1 MFIIQTNRT
10 ITDFQSY
17 MYEIKEQTWEEFK
30 EYIISNEDFTSKIVN
45 LIYDNFEVH
54 TGRTKSKNVTRVNIS
69 DEKHLQVEFA
79 NETISEYMLVNK
91 IEGSKLI

>member
-17 MYEIKEQTWEEFK
+17 MYEIKNQTWEEFK
-30 EYIISNEDFTSKIVN
+30 EYIISNEDFTDKIVN
-45 LIYDNFEVH
+45 SIYDNFEIHV
-54 TGRTKSKNVTRVNIS
+54 GKTKSSYVTKINIS

-79 NETISEYMLVNK
+79 NKIISEYMLVNK
-91 IEGSKLI
+91 VE

>member
-17 MYEIKEQTWEEFK
+17 VYEVKNQTWEEFK

-45 LIYDNFEVH
+45 LIYDNFENHV
-54 TGRTKSKNVTRVNIS
+54 GKTKSSYVTKVNIS

-79 NETISEYMLVNK
+79 NKIISEYMLVNK
-91 IEGSKLI
+91 VD

>member
-17 MYEIKEQTWEEFK
+17 MYEIKNQTWEEFK

-45 LIYDNFEVH
+45 LIYDNFESHV
-54 TGRTKSKNVTRVNIS
+54 GRTKSKNATKVNIN

-79 NETISEYMLVNK
+79 NKIISEYMLVNK
-91 IEGSKLI
+91 VEGSK